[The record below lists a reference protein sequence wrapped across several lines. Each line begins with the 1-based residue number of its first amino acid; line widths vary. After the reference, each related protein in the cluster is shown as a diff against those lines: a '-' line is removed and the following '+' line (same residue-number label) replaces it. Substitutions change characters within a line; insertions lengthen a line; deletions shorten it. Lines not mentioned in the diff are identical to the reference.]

1 MITIAETH
9 GACVRSPTVAS
20 CFGATPS
27 NDQANR
33 FRVQIIPI
41 TSRRSACQRMKLSPI
56 RTFRNVLSVMI
67 PAKKFNTGETGIPEP
82 SSVFPSR

>member
-1 MITIAETH
+1 M
-9 GACVRSPTVAS
+9 
-20 CFGATPS
+20 
-27 NDQANR
+27 
-33 FRVQIIPI
+33 QIIPI
-41 TSRRSACQRMKLSPI
+41 TNSRSACQRMKLSPI